1 MKRTKRLLSYG
12 GLFTVLTLLLSA
24 CSNTQTHRQPPTGFL
39 YGPIYHWL
47 GLPMQHLIT
56 WIANLFGNPP
66 DYGWAIL
73 LITLIVRLVLLPL
86 MLSQSKSTLRQQ
98 HRREAIKPQL
108 DDIQKRQ
115 AAATT
120 PEEKSALSQEM
131 MATMKANGVSMTGG
145 IGCLPMLIQLPVFSA
160 LYMAIQYSP
169 AIFKTTFLG
178 ISLGQTN
185 IVVAVLAG
193 LTYVVQGYLSLIGLP
208 ESQKKQMQ
216 TMMMMS
222 PAMTFFIAL
231 VSPAGLGLYF
241 FAGGILAIFQTLITN
256 FYYMP
261 RIKAEVAA
269 DIKKNPPK
277 PVKAV
282 ETPTKPKPAPKPVT
296 TTTTK
301 PSRNRNAGKQHK

>member
-1 MKRTKRLLSYG
+1 MKRIKRLLSYG

-24 CSNTQTHRQPPTGFL
+24 CTNTQTHRTPPTGFL

-56 WIANLFGNPP
+56 WIAKLFGNPP
-66 DYGWAIL
+66 NYGWAIL

-115 AAATT
+115 ATATT
-120 PEEKSALSQEM
+120 PEEKAALSQEM
-131 MATMKANGVSMTGG
+131 MTTMKENGVSMTGG
-145 IGCLPMLIQLPVFSA
+145 IGCLPLLIQLPVFSA

-169 AIFKTTFLG
+169 AIFKSTFLG
-178 ISLGQTN
+178 ISLGHTN
-185 IVVAVLAG
+185 LIIAILAG
-193 LTYVVQGYLSLIGLP
+193 LTYVLQGYLSLVGLP
-208 ESQKKQMQ
+208 ASQKKQMQ

-222 PAMTFFIAL
+222 PVMTFFIAL

-269 DIKKNPPK
+269 DLKKNPPK
-277 PVKAV
+277 PVAKTV
-282 ETPTKPKPAPKPVT
+282 ITPKPKPIQATESKPK
-296 TTTTK
+296 
-301 PSRNRNAGKQHK
+301 RNRNAGKQQHHK